1 MKDIDSDFTKVRN
14 VIDSITNFKQIDA
27 GLKLIELFKIKY
39 CEDNSDDFDELSYS
53 SYVNMLNE
61 HFSKQLDKF
70 GIY

>member
-39 CEDNSDDFDELSYS
+39 CADLTKS
-53 SYVNMLNE
+53 
-61 HFSKQLDKF
+61 
-70 GIY
+70 